1 MAFELADHGITAN
14 AVAPGPIDTELLRSA
29 WSKEAL
35 EERAN
40 HIPIRRLGTVDEVAH
55 AVLFLAS
62 PEAAYVSG
70 AVLVVDG
77 GSVAAGA
84 YMVEQYRRRRSRP

>member
-1 MAFELADHGITAN
+1 MMTGACIAAS
-14 AVAPGPIDTELLRSA
+14 IDRNT
-29 WSKEAL
+29 
-35 EERAN
+35 
-40 HIPIRRLGTVDEVAH
+40 H

-84 YMVEQYRRRRSRP
+84 YMVEQYRRRRNRL